1 MIEYDRVL
9 RATSEKVGEK
19 IRNYTLSEKEKIKND
34 AIIRLGGILEKQ
46 KVHEKSL
53 AAGKK
58 SSTHEE
64 TLVYIKMGM
73 SLEEIAIERELK
85 VSTIV
90 SHIEKLIEE
99 GKEVNLD
106 AFRPEDH
113 ERLSLI
119 LS

>member
-1 MIEYDRVL
+1 MKL
-9 RATSEKVGEK
+9 P
-19 IRNYTLSEKEKIKND
+19 
-34 AIIRLGGILEKQ
+34 
-46 KVHEKSL
+46 EKSL
-53 AAGKK
+53 GAGKK
-58 SSTHEE
+58 QSTHEE

-90 SHIEKLIEE
+90 SHIEKLLEE

-106 AFRPEDH
+106 AFRPEDP